1 MEDDKKLNR
10 LIKQREEWQKE
21 VDHVLES
28 KKERKNKFEN
38 LSWVEIK
45 SLYTPLEISDFDY
58 IEDLGF
64 PGQYPY
70 TRGVYPTMY
79 RTDPWTRR
87 QVIGFGG
94 GEETRERVKFMME
107 QGQTGFSVVF
117 DHPTN
122 TGLDSDHPAA
132 EGFVGREGTAIDS
145 IQDMRDLLS
154 NIQMEKTS
162 LNLITAN
169 PALLGMVVA
178 IAGERNIDLRNLAGT
193 LQNYPLIGHTMG
205 STTHFMG
212 GALFYS
218 KRFSIDMV
226 EYCSKNLP
234 RWNSIS
240 IAVRNTRE
248 AGCTAVQEIAF
259 GLGAGL
265 AVVRACQERGMDPDG
280 VAPRISFFLNSHRD
294 FFEEVAKFRA
304 MRRLWARMMRQDIG
318 AKNPRSWRMRFH
330 CQTSGDS
337 MTRQQPLVNIIRGT
351 LHGLAAV
358 LGGCQSLH
366 INSADEG
373 YAIPIEETAKLSLR
387 TQQVILDESGV
398 ADVMDPLGGS
408 YYVEWLTNQL
418 EIEAKKILTQ
428 MGKIGD
434 FWDPVVQ
441 EWMSLQ
447 IAEASYRFQK
457 EVENGE
463 RIIVGVNK
471 HVEEKE
477 GGFRFPLWRED
488 SEFVKK
494 QLQRLEKVRKER
506 DPQRKDLAEK
516 KLLAACLKGENIL
529 PPTIEAVKAYMTV
542 GEITQVYDQAVG
554 KKC

>member
-1 MEDDKKLNR
+1 MENKSNLPK

-21 VDHVLES
+21 VERALET
-28 KKERKNKFEN
+28 KKERKNKFKN
-38 LSWVEIK
+38 LSGIEIK
-45 SLYTPLEISDFDY
+45 NLYTFLEVSDLDY

-79 RTDPWTRR
+79 RTNPWTRR
-87 QVIGFGG
+87 QVMGFGG
-94 GEETRERVKFMME
+94 GEETKDRVQFMME
-107 QGQTGFSVVF
+107 HGQTGFSVVF

-122 TGLDSDHPAA
+122 IGLNSDHPAA

-145 IQDMRDLLS
+145 LQDMRDLLA
-154 NIQMEKTS
+154 NVQMDKTS

-169 PALLGMVVA
+169 PALLAMVVA
-178 IAGERNIDLRNLAGT
+178 IAEEQNIDLRNLAGT
-193 LQNYPLIGHTMG
+193 LQNYPSIGHTMG
-205 STTHFMG
+205 STTHSMG

-218 KRFSIDMV
+218 KRFCIDIV
-226 EYCSKNLP
+226 EYCKKNLP

-248 AGCTAVQEIAF
+248 AGCTAVQEVALGIA
-259 GLGAGL
+259 AGL
-265 AVVRACQERGMDPDG
+265 EVVKACQERGMDPDE

-294 FFEEVAKFRA
+294 LFEEVAKFRA
-304 MRRLWARMMRQDIG
+304 MRRLWARMMREDIG

-337 MTRQQPLVNIIRGT
+337 MTRQQPLVNIVRGT
-351 LHGLAAV
+351 LHGMAAV

-373 YAIPIEETAKLSLR
+373 YAIPTEETAKLSLR

-398 ADVMDPLGGS
+398 ADVIDPLGGS
-408 YYVEWLTNQL
+408 YYVEWLTNRV
-418 EIEAKKILTQ
+418 EMEAKKILTQ
-428 MGKIGD
+428 MKKLGS

-441 EWMSLQ
+441 KWISDQ
-447 IAEASYRFQK
+447 IAEASFEFQK
-457 EVENGE
+457 EVESGE

-471 HVEEKE
+471 YVEEKE
-477 GGFRFPLWRED
+477 GGFQFPLWRED
-488 SEFVKK
+488 NEFVKK
-494 QLQRLEKVRKER
+494 QLKRLEKVRQER
-506 DPQRKDLAEK
+506 DPKIKDWAEK
-516 KLLAACLKGENIL
+516 ELLAACRKGENIL
-529 PPTIEAVKAYMTV
+529 PPTIEAVKAYVTV
-542 GEITQVYDQAVG
+542 GEITKIYDQAIHFKG
-554 KKC
+554 